1 MKCKGE
7 MTVIG
12 NDGNRKRYAVRRQCA
27 ALFTAGMMLAG
38 SFAALPLQA
47 KETEETTIVP
57 YVQTG
62 SVSEN
67 EARSTREDT
76 KDEGEKQESSD
87 SDNESAKKEPPVI
100 TAQPE
105 DVCVEAGDCAYFNV
119 SAVGE
124 NLTYQWFVDKGDGS
138 GFQKI
143 MGAEASLYRVMVF
156 DGAMNGYVYKCRVSE
171 KISSGQPGS
180 QESGGSNGQENSEN
194 YTESR
199 AAKLTIFYRIV
210 GGAHSVWVKSSGRG
224 LVFQGSGAYSKLN
237 GVSVDGSRITAG
249 EYNKGGSQTL
259 FTEITLLRSYLET
272 LAEGEHELEI
282 VWEDGSAKTSFH
294 ITPPAANLPAE
305 SSGLGRS
312 GDDAAGSSRAAGT
325 TSAAGD
331 AAAIM
336 AGGQEEASKMA
347 DENAEEA
354 KKAEEESGQISENTI
369 DVSVSENTA
378 SDILGKAGIHAD
390 MQGDMTVTPGKRR
403 TSRRASDFEKRPVQ
417 LAGMSQTVDQY
428 AKKLCIVVILISIT
442 GIISGLIAYKLHD
455 VEGGKK

>member
-38 SFAALPLQA
+38 LFAALPLQA

-354 KKAEEESGQISENTI
+354 KKAEEESGQISENTT
-369 DVSVSENTA
+369 DASVSENTA
-378 SDILGKAGIHAD
+378 ADILGKAGIHAD

>member
-354 KKAEEESGQISENTI
+354 KKAEEESGQISENTT
-369 DVSVSENTA
+369 DASVSENTA
-378 SDILGKAGIHAD
+378 ADILGKAGIHAD